1 MLVFLGVVVGLMVLF
16 WGSGV
21 GPHGPRLM
29 LFGLITLYEESFRL
43 WGPNELRDMVRQE
56 VLRQLLPVS
65 SDEPPEEETEE
76 DASDERNLWD
86 RCEDAGFRTIDDHR
100 GLRLT
105 DEGSIDWSNTDYYC
119 SHCKKPI
126 YCLWEVYKED
136 SPSPNLVVGQVK
148 LNPLGYICESC
159 GCRTLIDEVTMP
171 VGVIGPVIGPGANF
185 FDVLAHF
192 EALRKPKTEPVTEP
206 VADAPV
212 EPAPAEPV
220 PEQHPD
226 PIGTAYAAAGTTD
239 SGSS

>member
-1 MLVFLGVVVGLMVLF
+1 MLIPLAVLVGLMLTF

-29 LFGLITLYEESFRL
+29 LFGLITLYEEPLRL
-43 WGPNELRDMVRQE
+43 WGPHELWDMVRQE
-56 VLRQLLPVS
+56 VLRQLPPADS
-65 SDEPPEEETEE
+65 AEPLEEEIEE
-76 DASDERNLWD
+76 DASDERDLWE
-86 RCEDAGFRTIDDHR
+86 RCEDAGFTTIDDDR
-100 GLRLT
+100 DLRLT
-105 DEGSIDWSNTDYYC
+105 DVSCIDWSNTNYECVYC
-119 SHCKKPI
+119 NGKV
-126 YCLWEVYKED
+126 YRLWELYQPD
-136 SPSPNLVVGQVK
+136 SPSPNLVERVRS
-148 LNPLGYICESC
+148 NPLGYVCVSC

-226 PIGTAYAAAGTTD
+226 PIGTALASAGTVD
-239 SGSS
+239 SGGS